1 MVTAVISTL
10 NKNPRIISQSS
21 DLTPHLCLINILRM
35 MNVFELEGTTCRAK
49 RVLLQ
54 LKLTAISLEIQAYRI
69 LLSALAGYVT

>member
-1 MVTAVISTL
+1 
-10 NKNPRIISQSS
+10 
-21 DLTPHLCLINILRM
+21 M

-49 RVLLQ
+49 RVLPK